1 MTALAPSVPRP
12 PEPQLEAVLPDLA
25 TYLASEAA
33 REDAYVARDVLV
45 QSLSN
50 AHFRPAIEWALFLL
64 IECGLM
70 REGSIEQAVRHS
82 DPNRGVAEIRPQQI
96 QVDAVQGTPEFW
108 KAWRTNRL
116 RINSQGD
123 AQREVTSSSGAD
135 LHTHIALC
143 LSGGGFRATL
153 YHLGVVRYLRD
164 AGLLTKVRHICA
176 VSGGSIAAAH
186 IVRHWAGYT
195 SARDEDFDR
204 VAAELIGFVKQDVR
218 GRIVRRLPY
227 SVFYKGWRRS
237 SLIRKM
243 YAKLYATRPEEA
255 RTPPPDL
262 HLLATNLTLGCLC
275 SFEADR
281 IILYRK
287 EGPTELATST
297 LTDAVKVTAS
307 SAFPAFFPPVALTA
321 DDLGVDKEEYLPDI
335 QYFTDGGVYDNLGI
349 RRLQQLVQ
357 NTDPDPEHRLSLLL
371 VSDAGRPFGFD
382 LTRTLP
388 GIIKTAWRSNDIA
401 LARIGEL
408 DQRELSHVF
417 DRQRSSAISVPSR
430 FRILSIADE
439 VPFTPGGNT
448 LPLNVQKLAKAI
460 RTDLDCFTDQE
471 IVFLVQHGYEC
482 ARHVLTG
489 LADEC
494 RTASPEHP
502 LVRLMS
508 GAQAVPNGRW
518 LPPNTE
524 PGWPR
529 DKDLTAWDN
538 DPDKI
543 KLTQSIAK
551 LKNSGD
557 IRLRLFSFRDT
568 VSNIST
574 LIALVLLAVLT
585 VVGWNW
591 LMAPVQP
598 IPPILYS
605 SLGGDLDTTLF
616 PVDQSMPGIEIS
628 ERLVEVDL
636 RNEVAI
642 PEEDRDVLRVS
653 PSVHT
658 YTIKGVRNSTDSRY
672 LVYEFSSQRKLMD
685 AVCISPHPFQ
695 VRYRQDQ
702 APGGDGFDN
711 VYTMIVDLNQHS
723 PDIPFTVT
731 FRVTRWNAYQAHN
744 KNYVG
749 ALVSADENL
758 IRMNVLLPAGKTFV
772 SATLEERPQ
781 QKGAKWT
788 PVSEERVVQPV
799 AFQDRTGFSWILPNP
814 RKGWAHRAMI
824 DWE

>member
-1 MTALAPSVPRP
+1 MVPAPSVPRP
-12 PEPQLEAVLPDLA
+12 PQPQLDAVLPDLA
-25 TYLASEAA
+25 TYLANVAVQ
-33 REDAYVARDVLV
+33 EDTYVARDVLV

-50 AHFRPAIEWALFLL
+50 AHFRPAIEWALYLL

-70 REGSIEQAVRHS
+70 REGSVEQTVRHS
-82 DPNRGVAEIRPQQI
+82 DPSKGISEIRSHKI
-96 QVDAVQGTPEFW
+96 EVEAVQGTREFW
-108 KAWRTNRL
+108 AAWRSNRL
-116 RINSQGD
+116 SIHSQSD
-123 AQREVTSSSGAD
+123 AQRETASDSGAD

-153 YHLGVVRYLRD
+153 YHLGVIRYLRD

-195 SARDEDFDR
+195 SAKDETFDG
-204 VAAELIGFVKQDVR
+204 VAEQLIDFVKLDVR

-227 SVFYKGWRRS
+227 SMFYKGWRRS
-237 SLIRKM
+237 SLIRNM
-243 YAKLYATRPEEA
+243 YAKLYATRPEEP
-255 RTPPPDL
+255 RTPPPKL

-275 SFEADR
+275 SFEGDR
-281 IILYRK
+281 IILYQK
-287 EGPTELATST
+287 EGPNELLTST
-297 LTDAVKVTAS
+297 LTDAVKVTVS

-321 DDLGVDKEEYLPDI
+321 DELGVDKEGYLPDI

-357 NTDPDPEHRLSLLL
+357 DTDPDPERRLALLL

-382 LTRTLP
+382 LTRTMP

-417 DRQRSSAISVPSR
+417 DRPSLVAISVPSR

-439 VPFTPGGNT
+439 VPFTQGGNT
-448 LPLNVQKLAKAI
+448 LPLNLQKLVKAI

-471 IVFLVQHGYEC
+471 IIFLVQHGYAC
-482 ARHVLTG
+482 ARHSLTG

-494 RTASPEHP
+494 RTACTDHP
-502 LVRLMS
+502 LVRLMRD
-508 GAQAVPNGRW
+508 ARPVPNGRW
-518 LPPNTE
+518 LPPKTD

-538 DPDKI
+538 DPDKV
-543 KLTQSIAK
+543 KLTQSIAR
-551 LKNSGD
+551 LRHSGD
-557 IRLRLFSFRDT
+557 IRLRLFSLSDRVST
-568 VSNIST
+568 VSM
-574 LIALVLLAVLT
+574 LVALVIFAALA

-591 LMAPVQP
+591 LMAPSQP
-598 IPPILYS
+598 IPEIVYS
-605 SLGGDLDTTLF
+605 RLGGDLDTSLF
-616 PVDQSMPGIEIS
+616 PIDPSMPGIEIL

-636 RNEVAI
+636 RNEVAV
-642 PEEDRDVLRVS
+642 PEKDRDVLRVS

-672 LVYEFSSQRKLMD
+672 LIYEFSSQRKLMD

-723 PDIPFTVT
+723 PDIPFTVI
-731 FRVTRWNAYQAHN
+731 FRVTRWNAYQAPN

-749 ALVSADENL
+749 ALVSGDENL
-758 IRMNVLLPAGKTFV
+758 IRLSVLLPIGRKFV

-788 PVSEERVVQPV
+788 PVSEERAVQPI
-799 AFQDRTGFSWILPNP
+799 AFPDRTGFNWTLSNP
-814 RKGWAHRAMI
+814 RKDWAHRAMI